1 MKKKEKD
8 HADGR
13 YHIFHNQ
20 LKTISMTKF
29 EKGKVFKAT
38 EVIDYTDGGVVSKEF
53 IHSNAGSVTVF
64 SFDAGQGLSEHTA
77 PYDALL
83 QVIDGVMELT
93 VEDKVFDIKT
103 GESFVI
109 PSGARHSVKAN
120 ERFKMV
126 ITMIRG

>member
-1 MKKKEKD
+1 
-8 HADGR
+8 
-13 YHIFHNQ
+13 
-20 LKTISMTKF
+20 MTKF

-109 PSGARHSVKAN
+109 PSGARDSVKAN